1 MHNGLKRLG
10 SLARRR
16 QLPHIYLSVIKAT
29 IALTLTISLIL
40 TRPWAALLEHPT
52 ALSGTILVVVAGFP
66 GKTVGGC
73 MQALGLGT
81 AGLASGVCAY
91 AILAALCRAPVAQG
105 FVWAFYVYLM
115 ACVRYKG
122 AKYISNY
129 LYGILFAFNGIYDPI
144 LSNRTF
150 DRSWLLAN
158 FAAYAW
164 GIAIAF
170 VVNLVVWP
178 VTSEQELRRL
188 LVQSLHHVSALAH
201 LTCKTYAREI
211 LESEI
216 EVRRLLVQTIRTD
229 YLALSAR
236 FDEAGWELPFSR
248 WLYSDWKQMI
258 ARVQGLQQALITSA
272 SALEAMDMSDSSEA
286 LVAER
291 LLDPNQV
298 KGTFSDYRRG
308 IDMVIASIN
317 EEIIGQK
324 KLHRLPDETVPVPLP
339 PSSAPG
345 GPTPALEKRVTPAE
359 GRHKIETVSDRL
371 REEVRRSEVRQAN
384 SRRTSLRRG
393 RSGGPSED
401 AFGAEASAPMSE
413 DQIESDLEGFR
424 RENGAPDTAA
434 RLPDASSVEY
444 LRQSWTAFAN
454 AQAGALSSLIR
465 DGALQVQ
472 DEMQIEKGMPS
483 LRNLYAERL
492 SKAWTSSLL
501 QPNLTQR
508 PSSKATEAPRPE
520 LASEETLQE
529 DAPCSDA
536 LTKSYSLL
544 FGLGQFTDEL
554 TGLHA
559 LTRRHRPVRLQ
570 PYAFEKARALFRSTF
585 LPRRGLRLGEAL
597 AVLHGDHYISPR
609 VSGWQRLARFEKWLH
624 CDRSLYALKVACG
637 ATIYAVFILT
647 PDLQD
652 SLFLRL
658 NMTTSLIT
666 VIVAISPTLG
676 NTLSTWALQLSGTGL
691 GSLYGMVVLEIF
703 KNVGGY
709 KYNPF
714 GIAAAFAL
722 WVAGSSFLFY
732 RYPKYYT
739 GALLLQTG
747 CGAMFVL
754 EWLYNELP
762 TVEETLQRPYDRPP
776 LRFAYTLASLGI
788 SIVISSVFQLVIL
801 RTPAR
806 RKLRLQIADVTFALS
821 AYNMLLQ
828 SHVNVVA
835 PGDEGPSPPQHAL
848 VKVHQE
854 LVARENQIQAAILA
868 LGPTFEFAKLEPTFG
883 QPFKGDVIVQ
893 IIRSH
898 QIVLDRLREARTAV
912 GVSGF
917 SPLIHSNFCVSLF
930 PYRLHSQRLMR
941 TLFFLCATSLVSKA
955 SLDRDVPSSKA
966 TWAGFEHDA
975 LVLSRRLSQLPEGP
989 EEMQKSAY
997 LRYWFFLKSLNA
1009 VSSELEVLE
1018 RHLGNWFERPDET
1031 DLLML

>member
-1 MHNGLKRLG
+1 MLNGLSQRLG
-10 SLARRR
+10 VDGERR
-16 QLPHIYLSVIKAT
+16 QLPAIYLSVTKAT
-29 IALTLTISLIL
+29 IALTITISLIL
-40 TRPWAALLEHPT
+40 TRPWAGLLAHPT
-52 ALSGTILVVVAGFP
+52 ALSGTVLVVVAGFP

-81 AGLASGVCAY
+81 AGLVCGVVAY
-91 AILAALCRAPVAQG
+91 GILAALCRAPVAQG
-105 FVWAFYVYLM
+105 FIWAFYVYLM

-122 AKYISNY
+122 AKYISCY
-129 LYGILFAFNGIYDPI
+129 LYAVLFAFNGIYDPI
-144 LSNRTF
+144 LGDRTF
-150 DRSWLLAN
+150 DRSWLLSN

-164 GIAIAF
+164 GIAIVF
-170 VVNLVVWP
+170 IINLVVWP

-201 LTCKTYAREI
+201 LTCKTYAREV
-211 LESEI
+211 LEPEI
-216 EVRRLLVQTIRTD
+216 EVRRLLVHIIRTD
-229 YLALSAR
+229 YLALAAR
-236 FDEAGWELPFSR
+236 FDEAGWELPWSR
-248 WLYSDWKQMI
+248 WTFNDWKQMI

-272 SALEAMDMSDSSEA
+272 SALEAMDMSDRSGA
-286 LVAER
+286 LVTEH
-291 LLDPNQV
+291 LLDSDQV
-298 KGTFSDYRRG
+298 TGTFSEYRRG

-317 EEIIGQK
+317 EEICHK
-324 KLHRLPDETVPVPLP
+324 KLHRFPDETVPVPLP

-359 GRHKIETVSDRL
+359 GRHKIDTVSDRL
-371 REEVRRSEVRQAN
+371 REEVRRSEARQAS
-384 SRRTSLRRG
+384 SRRNSLHRG
-393 RSGGPSED
+393 RSGRQSED
-401 AFGAEASAPMSE
+401 VFGAEASAALTE
-413 DQIESDLEGFR
+413 DQIENDLENVRPEKRTDGR
-424 RENGAPDTAA
+424 HTAPRDPA
-434 RLPDASSVEY
+434 DAISVEY
-444 LRQSWTAFAN
+444 LRRSWTTFAN
-454 AQAGALSSLIR
+454 AQANALSSLIR
-465 DGALQVQ
+465 DGALKVE

-483 LRNLYAERL
+483 LRHLYAERL
-492 SKAWTSSLL
+492 SKAWTPSLL
-501 QPNLTQR
+501 QSSLVQRR
-508 PSSKATEAPRPE
+508 PSRRSDRLVAD
-520 LASEETLQE
+520 SESEDSLQE
-529 DAPCSDA
+529 EAPCSDA

-554 TGLHA
+554 IGLHA
-559 LTRRHRPVRLQ
+559 ITRRQRPVRLQ
-570 PYAFEKARALFRSTF
+570 PYALQNACAWFRSTF
-585 LPRRGLRLGEAL
+585 LPRGGLRLGEAL
-597 AVLHGDHYISPR
+597 AILHGNEYVPPNTS
-609 VSGWQRLARFEKWLH
+609 VWQRLAKIEQWIRSDH
-624 CDRSLYALKVACG
+624 SLYALKVACG
-637 ATIYAVFILT
+637 ATIYAVFLLT
-647 PDLQD
+647 PDLQKN
-652 SLFLRL
+652 LFLRL

-666 VIVAISPTLG
+666 
-676 NTLSTWALQLSGTGL
+676 LSGTGL

-703 KNVGGY
+703 QNVGGY
-709 KYNPF
+709 RYNPF

-722 WVAGSSFLFY
+722 GVAGSSVLFY
-732 RYPKYYT
+732 KFPKYYT

-762 TVEETLQRPYDRPP
+762 TVEDTLKQPYDPPP

-788 SIVISSVFQLVIL
+788 SIVISAFFQLVIL

-806 RKLRLQIADVTFALS
+806 RKLRLQIANVTFALS

-835 PGDEGPSPPQHAL
+835 PGDDAPNPPEHAL

-883 QPFKGDVIVQ
+883 QPFKGDVILQ

-898 QIVLDRLREARTAV
+898 QVVLDRLREARTAV
-912 GVSGF
+912 GISGF
-917 SPLIHSNFCVSLF
+917 STLIHSNFCVSLY

-941 TLFFLCATSLVSKA
+941 TLFYLGATSLLSKT

-966 TWAGFEHDA
+966 TWVGFEHDA

-1009 VSSELEVLE
+1009 VSSELEALE
-1018 RHLGNWFERPDET
+1018 RHLGVWFGKPDET